1 MTHMTQLLAKCHKS
15 SLLLPKKMILVLKAI
30 HIIGFVAWF
39 AGLFYLVRM
48 FVYHVEA
55 DEQEQ
60 PARDILKNQFHLM
73 EQRVYQIICNPALY
87 ITLIGGI
94 GMLVINPTYLMMGW
108 MQVKIV
114 LLVLLI
120 VYHLYCGQLIKRLE
134 RGRNSMTS
142 WQFRLFNEFPTLFLV
157 VICFIAVQGKAGTLH
172 YGKLLLGM
180 TIFIVVLGFS
190 ARAYKQYRARKRG
203 PKYYDSI

>member
-1 MTHMTQLLAKCHKS
+1 
-15 SLLLPKKMILVLKAI
+15 MILIFKAI

-73 EQRVYQIICNPALY
+73 EQRVYNIICLPALY
-87 ITLIGGI
+87 ITLIAGI
-94 GMLVINPTYLMMGW
+94 GMLAINHTYLYMGW
-108 MQVKIV
+108 MQVKTA
-114 LLVLLI
+114 LLLLLI
-120 VYHLYCGQLIKRLE
+120 GYHFYCGQIIKRLHA
-134 RGRNSMTS
+134 GSNSMTS

-172 YGKLLLGM
+172 YGKLTLGM
-180 TIFIVVLGFS
+180 GVFIFLLWLG
-190 ARAYKQYRARKRG
+190 ARSYKRYRDRRAN
-203 PKYYDSI
+203 